1 MTVELK
7 EKIESLEAQLDKQD
21 KSHKETL
28 FAWGQFAQ
36 TAVSEVRITLAE
48 NQVLKAALE
57 LASGIISTMPE
68 YSGKHPEAVLDILL
82 GQAMNAQKVDDPD
95 GNRE

>member
-1 MTVELK
+1 MIVELK
-7 EKIESLEAQLDKQD
+7 EKIESLEAQLDKQE

-28 FAWGQFAQ
+28 FSWGQFAQ
-36 TAVSEVRITLAE
+36 TAVSEIRITLEE
-48 NQVLKAALE
+48 NQILKTALE

-68 YSGKHPEAVLDILL
+68 YSGKHPEAVLDILIA
-82 GQAMNAQKVDDPD
+82 QAISSQETDDSD